1 MRLLRFLFKDLFRS
15 LETAGGRQF
24 LWLLLCYADRPRNK
38 PFQALVGPFRF
49 QVIDGLS
56 FAWQYKEIFT
66 DEFYRFETSEVAPV
80 IYDCGANI
88 GMSIAYFRQHYPTAR
103 IVAFEADPVIGQ
115 VLADNLKIND
125 VHNVELINKAVW
137 INAEGVDF
145 GAGEA
150 DAGSMFSTEGRQRV
164 PSVRLRDYLLR
175 EPRIDMLKMDIEGAE
190 ADVLAD
196 CHDVLGNVRNMFIEY
211 HSYVGH
217 PQSLAGILT
226 LLETNGF
233 RYYVDTNQHRTRP
246 FITRQY
252 KGNDIMDL
260 QLNIFAYRNL
270 TPGPSPS

>member
-1 MRLLRFLFKDLFRS
+1 M
-15 LETAGGRQF
+15 
-24 LWLLLCYADRPRNK
+24 
-38 PFQALVGPFRF
+38 GPFRF

-66 DEFYRFETSEVAPV
+66 DEFYRFETREATPV

-103 IVAFEADPVIGQ
+103 IIAFEADPGVGN
-115 VLADNLKIND
+115 VLANNLQANSI
-125 VHNVELINKAVW
+125 HNVKLINKAVW
-137 INAEGVDF
+137 ISADGVDF

-150 DAGSMFSTEGRQRV
+150 DAGSMYSAEDRQHV
-164 PSVRLRDYLLR
+164 PSVRLRDYLLN

-196 CHDVLGNVRNMFIEY
+196 CHDALGNVQNMFIEY

-217 PQSLAGILT
+217 PQALAGILT

-233 RYYVDTNQHRTRP
+233 RYYVDTNQHRVRP
-246 FITRQY
+246 FILRRY
-252 KGNDIMDL
+252 KGNDVMDL
-260 QLNIFAYRNL
+260 QLNVFAYRA
-270 TPGPSPS
+270 